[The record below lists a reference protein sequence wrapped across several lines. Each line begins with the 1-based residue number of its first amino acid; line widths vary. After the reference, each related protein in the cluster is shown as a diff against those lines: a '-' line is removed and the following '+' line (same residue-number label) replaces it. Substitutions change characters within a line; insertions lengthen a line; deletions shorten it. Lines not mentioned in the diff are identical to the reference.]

1 MNIKIVALVSVALML
16 FGAVYRIL
24 FMPFNGQ
31 PGNTKGA
38 TDGTKH

>member
-1 MNIKIVALVSVALML
+1 MNIKIIALVSVVLML

-31 PGNTKGA
+31 PRNKKGA
-38 TDGTKH
+38 TDERK

>member
-24 FMPFNGQ
+24 FMPFDGQ
-31 PGNTKGA
+31 PNKKEVK
-38 TDGTKH
+38 DERK